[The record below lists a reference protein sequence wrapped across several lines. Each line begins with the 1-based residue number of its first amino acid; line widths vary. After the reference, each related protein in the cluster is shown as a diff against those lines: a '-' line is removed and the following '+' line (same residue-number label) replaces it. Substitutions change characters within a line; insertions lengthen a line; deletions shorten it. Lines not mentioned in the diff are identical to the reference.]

1 MYTLTI
7 AFVVCFRYNVLINKK
22 GETDMTYTEKGDLM
36 IKFLGF
42 EHTAVIE
49 YWTALERKQLDLCD
63 IIFMNFEQTLY
74 RGAKK

>member
-42 EHTAVIE
+42 EHTAVVE

>member
-1 MYTLTI
+1 
-7 AFVVCFRYNVLINKK
+7 
-22 GETDMTYTEKGDLM
+22 MTYTEKGDLM

-42 EHTAVIE
+42 EHTAVVE

-63 IIFMNFEQTLY
+63 IIYMNFEQTLY

>member
-63 IIFMNFEQTLY
+63 IIYMNFEQTLY

>member
-1 MYTLTI
+1 
-7 AFVVCFRYNVLINKK
+7 
-22 GETDMTYTEKGDLM
+22 MTYTEKGDLM

-42 EHTAVIE
+42 EHTAVVE

-74 RGAKK
+74 RGAKKWWRFIIKLSVQIISLQ